1 MKKTS
6 KRSQASS
13 RKPSS
18 VVRRGDAKT
27 RVIEMVPAKLKLA
40 TILVPLDFSKES
52 EKALRYAVTFAEQ
65 FGARL
70 ILLNVVEPLPFA
82 DLGAIPLIME
92 SEAVLSACRTK
103 LNSVVSRHNIPDSLI
118 EKRLV
123 RSGQAYREIAEA
135 ARTLKADLIIISTH
149 GYTGFHHALL
159 GSTAERVVRHA
170 PCPVLVVRNHEKE
183 FV

>member
-1 MKKTS
+1 MKTS
-6 KRSQASS
+6 SQRSRETS
-13 RKPSS
+13 RKAGG
-18 VVRRGDAKT
+18 VARRSTKAQ
-27 RVIEMVPAKLKLA
+27 VIEMVPAKLRLA
-40 TILVPLDFSKES
+40 SILVPLDFSKES

-82 DLGAIPLIME
+82 DLGAIPLVME
-92 SEAVLSACRTK
+92 NEAVMAACQAK
-103 LNSVVSRHNIPDSLI
+103 LEGVVARHRLPESLI

-123 RSGQAYREIAEA
+123 RPGQAFREIVEA

-149 GYTGFHHALL
+149 GYTGFQHVLL

-170 PCPVLVVRNHEKE
+170 PCPVLVVRTHEKE

>member
-1 MKKTS
+1 MKTTK

-13 RKPSS
+13 RKKSS
-18 VVRRGDAKT
+18 VVRRGAKGQ
-27 RVIEMVPAKLKLA
+27 VIEMVPAKLKLA

-52 EKALRYAVTFAEQ
+52 EKALRYAVSFAEQ

-82 DLGAIPLIME
+82 DLGALPLVME
-92 SEAVLSACRTK
+92 SDAVLSACRTK
-103 LNSVVSRHNIPDSLI
+103 LDSVVLRHNIAESLI

-123 RSGQAYREIAEA
+123 RPGQAYREIAEA

>member
-1 MKKTS
+1 MKTTK
-6 KRSQASS
+6 KRSQVSSLKKGASLRGGAKS
-13 RKPSS
+13 RI
-18 VVRRGDAKT
+18 V
-27 RVIEMVPAKLKLA
+27 ELVPAKLKLA

-82 DLGAIPLIME
+82 DLGAIPLVME
-92 SEAVLSACRTK
+92 NEAVMNVCRTK
-103 LNSVVSRHNIPDSLI
+103 LDGVVARHSIPEAMI

-123 RSGQAYREIAEA
+123 RPGQAFREISEA

-149 GYTGFHHALL
+149 GYTGFQHALL

-170 PCPVLVVRNHEKE
+170 PCPVLVVRTHEKE